1 MTCIS
6 IIPARG
12 GSKRI
17 PRKNIK
23 PFCGKPILAYSIEA
37 ALKSGLF
44 EEVMVSTDDGEI
56 AETARRYGA
65 SVPFM
70 RSAETANDFAILKD
84 VLVEVLGRYKSLG
97 KNFEQVCC
105 ILPTAPLIEAGDIV
119 KSHEIL
125 EEEKC
130 VSVIPVVKYYYTI
143 FRSLKIDGG
152 RLVMNWPENYSKR
165 SQDLPDAYHDA
176 GLFYWYSRKYFE
188 EKVAGFGRDARPYI
202 IDEAKAQDI
211 DTPEDWKMAEM
222 KYRILKQ
229 EPDV

>member
-1 MTCIS
+1 MRRIA

-23 PFCGKPILAYSIEA
+23 HFCGKPILAYSVEA
-37 ALKSGLF
+37 ALKSNLF
-44 EEVMVSTDDGEI
+44 DEVMVSTDDREI
-56 AETARRYGA
+56 ANVAKQYGA

-84 VLVEVLGRYKSLG
+84 VIVEVLDRYKSLG
-97 KNFEQVCC
+97 KKFEQVCC
-105 ILPTAPLIEAGDIV
+105 ILPTAPLITADDIV
-119 KSHEIL
+119 RAHEIL
-125 EEEKC
+125 ERESC
-130 VSVIPVVKYYYTI
+130 VSVIPVVKYSYTI
-143 FRSLKIDGG
+143 LRSLKIDGG

-176 GLFYWYSRKYFE
+176 GLFYWYGRKYFE
-188 EKVAGFGRDARPYI
+188 EKVAGFGEDACPYI

-222 KYRILKQ
+222 KYKLLRNP
-229 EPDV
+229 E